1 MCIRLVEKVRPLFLL
16 YKGDVMKS
24 MRVPVLVFEN
34 SEDVDILIAALY
46 NWNETQS
53 KYSKSKVQERL
64 NEVYKIQTIFEKT
77 NHN

>member
-34 SEDVDILIAALY
+34 SEDVDIIIDSLY
-46 NWNETQS
+46 SWNQTQS
-53 KYSKSKVQERL
+53 KYNKKKVEERL
-64 NEVYKIQTIFEKT
+64 NEIYKIKTIFEAT
-77 NHN
+77 NNN

>member
-1 MCIRLVEKVRPLFLL
+1 
-16 YKGDVMKS
+16 MKS

-46 NWNETQS
+46 NWNEIQS

>member
-1 MCIRLVEKVRPLFLL
+1 
-16 YKGDVMKS
+16 MKS

-53 KYSKSKVQERL
+53 KYNKAKVQERL
-64 NEVYKIQTIFEKT
+64 NEVYKIKTIFEKT